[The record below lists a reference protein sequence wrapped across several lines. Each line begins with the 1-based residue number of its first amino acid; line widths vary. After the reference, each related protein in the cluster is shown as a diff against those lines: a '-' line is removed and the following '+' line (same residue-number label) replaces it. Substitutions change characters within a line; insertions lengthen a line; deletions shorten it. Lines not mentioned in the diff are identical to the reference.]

1 MGKQTNL
8 IRLGALPRVK
18 TKFSERV
25 GFLSRKELKQDK
37 VFKLQRNIA
46 YFFLLYFLVLLI
58 LTT

>member
-1 MGKQTNL
+1 MGKQINL

-37 VFKLQRNIA
+37 VFKLSKKPSLLP
-46 YFFLLYFLVLLI
+46 FCFVFLFCLY
-58 LTT
+58 